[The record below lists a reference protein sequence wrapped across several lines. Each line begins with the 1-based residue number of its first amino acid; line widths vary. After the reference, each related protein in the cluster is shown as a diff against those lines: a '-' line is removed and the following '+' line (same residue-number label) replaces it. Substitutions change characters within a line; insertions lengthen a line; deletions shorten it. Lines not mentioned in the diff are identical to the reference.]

1 MAYELVVIGASWGG
15 LSALGRVLDALPD
28 DFAAA
33 SASAQHPSPHGGA
46 HRLPNQHPSHTRM
59 PLADAEDKQPVEPGH
74 VYLAPPDYHLYVD
87 EDGFSLSVDDPVLH
101 SRPSID
107 VLFESASDVYRD
119 RLAGVVLTGANDDG
133 ANGLARIKRRGGFA
147 IVQNPVEA
155 ERPEMPRA
163 AMHAVDPDRVLSLA
177 AIGPALVDLC
187 GTRERA
193 AGEGGR

>member
-1 MAYELVVIGASWGG
+1 
-15 LSALGRVLDALPD
+15 
-28 DFAAA
+28 
-33 SASAQHPSPHGGA
+33 
-46 HRLPNQHPSHTRM
+46 
-59 PLADAEDKQPVEPGH
+59 
-74 VYLAPPDYHLYVD
+74 
-87 EDGFSLSVDDPVLH
+87 VLH